1 LLVALPA
8 FAQPQAPSAVPPAH
22 VSFVEGDATLY
33 HDGDSEPAVVNMPV
47 LDGDRIRTTT
57 GRVEVTFG
65 NGSAIAIDPD
75 SDVEFV
81 TGTRVRVLAGTTEY
95 RAAVV
100 DSSASSQYLP
110 PDLQP
115 YGSDFDRYGSWQN
128 ETGYGNVWYP
138 TVAGDW
144 RPYYYGYW
152 APMRSYGWSWI
163 GYDPWTWPTHHYG
176 RWGYA
181 HNRWFWIPGR
191 TWAAAWVSWGTAPDY
206 VSWCPLG
213 YNGQPVVAFSL
224 GYHSSWNAWTFMPR
238 DHFGFRGYPAHRY
251 AVEPQRIAAT
261 TPFLI
266 HRSAP
271 VLDNRR
277 TWAGAAAARDSAIAV
292 PRNSVSP
299 NTIRSADRGTYRVPS
314 RESRLPQAPATATPS
329 IRSAPAGGLPRVEP
343 RVISP
348 GGTASPAYRAPG
360 GSRTGEYRV
369 PRSGREGSIESGRP
383 APSDRRPAVA
393 DPVRP
398 SIAQPAT
405 TNDQR
410 RMTNDRSTT
419 NNQRPTTND
428 QRPTTNDHP
437 AYAAPR
443 AEPRPAPPVRQS
455 APARQAAP
463 PPQRQSAP
471 APSGGAKSGSQRDG
485 GRSQGRSE
493 GSAVHRPR

>member
-1 LLVALPA
+1 MRSLSSSCVVVLLIAMPVV
-8 FAQPQAPSAVPPAH
+8 AQPQAPAAAPAH

-33 HDGDSEPAVVNMPV
+33 HDGELEPAVVNMAV

-57 GRVEVTFG
+57 GRVEVIFG

-95 RAAVV
+95 QAAVV
-100 DSSASSQYLP
+100 DSSESSQYLP

-128 ETGYGNVWYP
+128 ETGYGSVWYP
-138 TVAGDW
+138 AVAADW

-152 APMRSYGWSWI
+152 APLRSDGWSWI

-176 RWGYA
+176 RWGHAY
-181 HNRWFWIPGR
+181 NRWFWIPGR
-191 TWAAAWVSWGTAPDY
+191 TWGAAWVSWGTAPDY

-213 YNGQPVVAFSL
+213 YNGQPVAAFSL
-224 GYHSSWNAWTFMPR
+224 GYHSGWNAWTFMPR

-251 AVEPQRIAAT
+251 AVEPQRIATT

-271 VLDNRR
+271 MLDNRR
-277 TWAGAAAARDSAIAV
+277 TAAGAAAARGSAIAV

-314 RESRLPQAPATATPS
+314 RLPQAPATGTSSMPT
-329 IRSAPAGGLPRVEP
+329 APGGGSPRAEQ

-348 GGTASPAYRAPG
+348 GTAPSTPAYRTPG
-360 GSRTGEYRV
+360 GSHTGEYPV
-369 PRSGREGSIESGRP
+369 PRSGREGPIESGRT
-383 APSDRRPAVA
+383 APSDRRPTMA
-393 DPVRP
+393 DPGRP
-398 SIAQPAT
+398 SIAQPPT
-405 TNDQR
+405 TNGQR
-410 RMTNDRSTT
+410 RMTNDRPTT
-419 NNQRPTTND
+419 YDQRPTTND
-428 QRPTTNDHP
+428 QRPTTNDQ
-437 AYAAPR
+437 R
-443 AEPRPAPPVRQS
+443 GPAPPIRQS
-455 APARQAAP
+455 PPARQAAP
-463 PPQRQSAP
+463 PPPRQSAP
-471 APSGGAKSGSQRDG
+471 APSGATKSGSQREG
-485 GRSQGRSE
+485 GRSQGQSD
-493 GSAVHRPR
+493 GSAAHRPR